1 MRFYSTKGNDISVGF
16 KDALFHGLA
25 PDGGLYM
32 PETIPHLGIDFF
44 KSDLSYPELAVGMIH
59 PFTKDDL
66 THAQLINICELAF
79 DFPLRIKELNKT
91 DSVLELFHGPTFAFK
106 DFAARFMARTMSYFL
121 ENKDDE
127 LTILVATS
135 GDTGSA
141 VANGFFNVDGINV
154 IILYPSNRVSAIQEN
169 QLTTLGGNITAL
181 EIDGSF
187 DDCQRMV
194 KAAFQDIDLQNRLS
208 LSSANS
214 INMARLLPQSVYYSW
229 AWKLC
234 AENKPIIFSVP
245 SGNFGNLTGGLL
257 ANRMGVPVEKFIAA
271 TNANDTFPNFLSS
284 GTIQHQDAVK
294 TISNAMDVGVPSN
307 LDRIQNLFH
316 DDVNQV
322 KVDISSWSFPDKDT
336 KKSIRNMQNE
346 FGYLID
352 PHTAVGVL
360 GLTKYRNETNSKTKG
375 VVLSTAHPGKFAD
388 VIEPIIGNKTT
399 LPESLQIAMKKE
411 KNSIK
416 MPKKFSDLKEYLLAV

>member
-1 MRFYSTKGNDISVGF
+1 MRYYSTKGNAISVGF

-32 PETIPHLGIDFF
+32 PDTIPHLGTDFF
-44 KSDLSYPELAVGMIH
+44 KSDLSYPELATGMIH
-59 PFTKDDL
+59 PFTKDEL
-66 THAQLINICELAF
+66 THAQLTDICELAF
-79 DFPLRIKELNKT
+79 DFPLRIKELNET

-121 ENKDDE
+121 ENKDNE

-141 VANGFFNVDGINV
+141 VANGFFNVEGINV
-154 IILYPSNRVSAIQEN
+154 IILYPSNRVSTIQEK

-194 KAAFQDIDLQNRLS
+194 KAAFQDIDLRNRLS

-234 AENKPIIFSVP
+234 GKNKPIIFSVP

-271 TNANDTFPNFLSS
+271 TNANDTFQHFLSS

-316 DDVNQV
+316 DDINQV
-322 KVDISSWSFPDKDT
+322 KVDISSWSFTDKDT
-336 KKSIRNMQNE
+336 KESIRNIQDE

-360 GLTKYRNETNSKTKG
+360 GLIKYRNETNSKTKG

-388 VIEPIIGNKTT
+388 VIEPIIGNKTA

-416 MPKKFSDLKEYLLAV
+416 MPKQFSDLKEYLLAV

>member
-1 MRFYSTKGNDISVGF
+1 M
-16 KDALFHGLA
+16 FHGLA

-32 PETIPHLGIDFF
+32 PETIPHLGTDFF

-66 THAQLINICELAF
+66 THAQLTDICELAF
-79 DFPLRIKELNKT
+79 DFPLRIKELNET

-154 IILYPSNRVSAIQEN
+154 IILYPSNRVSAIQEK

-194 KAAFQDIDLQNRLS
+194 KAAFQNIDLRNRLS

-214 INMARLLPQSVYYSW
+214 INVARLLPQSVYYSW

-234 AENKPIIFSVP
+234 AENRPIIFSVP

-271 TNANDTFPNFLSS
+271 TNANDTFPHFLSS
-284 GTIQHQDAVK
+284 GTIKNQYAVK

-316 DDVNQV
+316 DDINQV
-322 KVDISSWSFPDKDT
+322 KVDISSWSFTDKDT
-336 KKSIRNMQNE
+336 KESIRNIQDE

-360 GLTKYRNETNSKTKG
+360 GLIKYRNETNSKTKG

-388 VIEPIIGNKTT
+388 VIEPIIGNKTA

-416 MPKKFSDLKEYLLAV
+416 MPKQFSDLKEYLLAV

>member
-194 KAAFQDIDLQNRLS
+194 KAAFQDIDLRNRLS

-271 TNANDTFPNFLSS
+271 TNANDTFPHFLSR
-284 GTIQHQDAVK
+284 GTIEHQDAVQ

-336 KKSIRNMQNE
+336 KESIRNIQNE

-360 GLTKYRNETNSKTKG
+360 GLNKYRHETNSKTKG

-388 VIEPIIGNKTT
+388 VIEPIIGNKTA
-399 LPESLQIAMKKE
+399 LPDSLQIAMKKE

>member
-1 MRFYSTKGNDISVGF
+1 MRFYSTKGNAISVGF

-66 THAQLINICELAF
+66 THAQLTDICELAF
-79 DFPLRIKELNKT
+79 DFPLPIKELNKT

-141 VANGFFNVDGINV
+141 VANGFFNIDGINV
-154 IILYPSNRVSAIQEN
+154 IILYPSNRVSAIQEK

-271 TNANDTFPNFLSS
+271 TNANDTFPHFLSS

-322 KVDISSWSFPDKDT
+322 KVDIASWSFPDKDT
-336 KKSIRNMQNE
+336 KESIRNIQNE

-360 GLTKYRNETNSKTKG
+360 GLNKYRNKTNSKTKG

-388 VIEPIIGNKTT
+388 VIEPIIGNKTA
-399 LPESLQIAMKKE
+399 LPESLEIAMKKE

-416 MPKKFSDLKEYLLAV
+416 ISKQFSDLKEYLLAV

>member
-1 MRFYSTKGNDISVGF
+1 MRFYSTKGNAISVGF

-32 PETIPHLGIDFF
+32 PETIPHLGVDFF
-44 KSDLSYPELAVGMIH
+44 KSDLSYSELAVGMIH

-66 THAQLINICELAF
+66 THAQLTDICELAF
-79 DFPLRIKELNKT
+79 DFPLQIKELNKT

-121 ENKDDE
+121 ENNDNE

-141 VANGFFNVDGINV
+141 VANGFFNIDGINV
-154 IILYPSNRVSAIQEN
+154 IILYPSNRVSAIQEK

-271 TNANDTFPNFLSS
+271 TNANDTFPHFLSS

-322 KVDISSWSFPDKDT
+322 KVDIASWSFPDKDT
-336 KKSIRNMQNE
+336 KESIRNIQID

-360 GLTKYRNETNSKTKG
+360 GLNKYRHETNSKTKG

-399 LPESLQIAMKKE
+399 LPDSLQIAMKKE

-416 MPKKFSDLKEYLLAV
+416 MPKQFSDLKEYLLAV

>member
-1 MRFYSTKGNDISVGF
+1 M
-16 KDALFHGLA
+16 FHGLA

-32 PETIPHLGIDFF
+32 PETIPHLGTDFF

-66 THAQLINICELAF
+66 TRAQLTDICELAF
-79 DFPLRIKELNKT
+79 DFPLRIKELNET

-106 DFAARFMARTMSYFL
+106 DFAARFMARTMSFFL
-121 ENKDDE
+121 ENKDNE

-154 IILYPSNRVSAIQEN
+154 IILYPSNRVSAIQEK

-194 KAAFQDIDLQNRLS
+194 KAAFQNIDLRNRLS

-214 INMARLLPQSVYYSW
+214 INVARLLPQSVYYSW

-234 AENKPIIFSVP
+234 AENRPIIFSVP

-271 TNANDTFPNFLSS
+271 TNANDTFPHFLSS
-284 GTIQHQDAVK
+284 GTIKNQDAVQ

-307 LDRIQNLFH
+307 LDRIQDLFH

-322 KVDISSWSFPDKDT
+322 KVDISSWSFTDKDT
-336 KKSIRNMQNE
+336 KESIRNIQDE

-360 GLTKYRNETNSKTKG
+360 GLIKYRNETNSKTKG

-388 VIEPIIGNKTT
+388 VIEPIIGNKTA

-416 MPKKFSDLKEYLLAV
+416 MPKQFSDLKEYLLAV

>member
-336 KKSIRNMQNE
+336 KESIRNMQNE

>member
-1 MRFYSTKGNDISVGF
+1 MRFYSTKGNAISVGF

-66 THAQLINICELAF
+66 THAQLTDICELAF
-79 DFPLRIKELNKT
+79 DFPLQIKELNKT
-91 DSVLELFHGPTFAFK
+91 DSILELFHGPTFAFK

-121 ENKDDE
+121 ENNDNE

-154 IILYPSNRVSAIQEN
+154 IILYPSNRVSAIQEK

-194 KAAFQDIDLQNRLS
+194 KTAFQDIDLRNRLS

-271 TNANDTFPNFLSS
+271 TNANDTFPHFLSS

-336 KKSIRNMQNE
+336 KESIRNMQNE

>member
-1 MRFYSTKGNDISVGF
+1 MRFYSTKGNAISVGF

-32 PETIPHLGIDFF
+32 PETIPHLGTDFF

-66 THAQLINICELAF
+66 THAQLTNICELAF

-106 DFAARFMARTMSYFL
+106 DFAARFMARTMSHFL
-121 ENKDDE
+121 ENEDNE
-127 LTILVATS
+127 ITILVATS

-154 IILYPSNRVSAIQEN
+154 IILYPSHRVSAIQEK

-234 AENKPIIFSVP
+234 GKNKPIIFSVP

-271 TNANDTFPNFLSS
+271 TNANDTFPHFLSS
-284 GTIQHQDAVK
+284 GTIQHQDAVQ

-316 DDVNQV
+316 DDINQV
-322 KVDISSWSFPDKDT
+322 KVDISSWSFSDEMTKDC
-336 KKSIRNMQNE
+336 IRNIQNK
-346 FGYLID
+346 FNYLLD

-360 GLTKYRNETNSKTKG
+360 GLNTYREKTNSKTKG

-388 VIEPIIGNKTT
+388 VIEPIIGNKTS
-399 LPESLQIAMKKE
+399 LPESLQIAMKIE

-416 MPKKFSDLKEYLLAV
+416 MSKQFSDLKDYLLPT

>member
-1 MRFYSTKGNDISVGF
+1 MRFYSTKGNAISVGF

-32 PETIPHLGIDFF
+32 PETIPHLGTDFF

-66 THAQLINICELAF
+66 THAQLTDICELAF
-79 DFPLRIKELNKT
+79 DFPLRIKELNET

-106 DFAARFMARTMSYFL
+106 DFAARFMARTMSHFL
-121 ENKDDE
+121 ENEDNE
-127 LTILVATS
+127 ITILVATS

-154 IILYPSNRVSAIQEN
+154 IILYPSHRVSAIQEK

-194 KAAFQDIDLQNRLS
+194 KAAFQDIDLRSRLS

-234 AENKPIIFSVP
+234 GKNKPIIFSVP

-271 TNANDTFPNFLSS
+271 TNANDTFPHFLSS
-284 GTIQHQDAVK
+284 GTIQHLDAVQ

-322 KVDISSWSFPDKDT
+322 KVDISSWSFSDKDT
-336 KKSIRNMQNE
+336 KESIRNIQNE
-346 FGYLID
+346 FDYLID

-360 GLTKYRNETNSKTKG
+360 GLNKYREKTNSKTKC

-388 VIEPIIGNKTT
+388 VIEPIIGNKTA

-416 MPKKFSDLKEYLLAV
+416 MPKQFSDLKEYLLAT

>member
-1 MRFYSTKGNDISVGF
+1 MRFYSTKRNTIPVGF

-32 PETIPHLGIDFF
+32 PETIPHLGTDFF

-66 THAQLINICELAF
+66 TRAQLTDICELAF
-79 DFPLRIKELNKT
+79 DFPLRIKELNET

-121 ENKDDE
+121 ENKDNE

-154 IILYPSNRVSAIQEN
+154 IILYPSNRVRAIQEK
-169 QLTTLGGNITAL
+169 QLTTLGGTITAL
-181 EIDGSF
+181 ELDGSF

-194 KAAFQDIDLQNRLS
+194 KAAFQNIDLRNRLS

-214 INMARLLPQSVYYSW
+214 INVARLLPQSVYYSW

-234 AENKPIIFSVP
+234 AENRPIIFSVP

-271 TNANDTFPNFLSS
+271 TNANDTFPHFLSS
-284 GTIQHQDAVK
+284 GTIKNQDAVK

-316 DDVNQV
+316 DDINQV
-322 KVDISSWSFPDKDT
+322 KVDISSWSFTDKDT
-336 KKSIRNMQNE
+336 KESIRNIQDE

-360 GLTKYRNETNSKTKG
+360 GLIKYRNETNSKTKG

-388 VIEPIIGNKTT
+388 VIEPIIGNKTA

-416 MPKKFSDLKEYLLAV
+416 MPKQFSDLKEYLLAV

>member
-1 MRFYSTKGNDISVGF
+1 MRFYSTKDNSNSVGF

-44 KSDLSYPELAVGMIH
+44 KSDLSYPELAIGMIH

-66 THAQLINICELAF
+66 THARLTDICESAF
-79 DFPLRIKELNKT
+79 DFPLHIKELNKT
-91 DSVLELFHGPTFAFK
+91 DSILELFHGPTFAFK
-106 DFAARFMARTMSYFL
+106 DFAARFMARTMAYFL
-121 ENKDDE
+121 ENKDNE

-154 IILYPSNRVSAIQEN
+154 IILYPSNRVSAIQEK

-194 KAAFQDIDLQNRLS
+194 KAAFQDIDLRNRLS

-214 INMARLLPQSVYYSW
+214 INMARLLPQSIYYSW

-271 TNANDTFPNFLSS
+271 TNANDTFPHYLSS
-284 GTIQHQDAVK
+284 GTIEHQDAVQ

-316 DDVNQV
+316 DDVNQI
-322 KVDISSWSFPDKDT
+322 KADISSWSFPDKNT
-336 KKSIRNMQNE
+336 KKSIRNIQNE
-346 FGYLID
+346 YGYLID
-352 PHTAVGVL
+352 PHTAIGVL
-360 GLTKYRNETNSKTKG
+360 GLNKYRNETNSITKG

-388 VIEPIIGNKTT
+388 VIEPIIANKTA
-399 LPESLQIAMKKE
+399 LPDSLQIALKKE

>member
-1 MRFYSTKGNDISVGF
+1 MRFYSTKGNAISVGF

-44 KSDLSYPELAVGMIH
+44 KSDLSYPELAAGMIH
-59 PFTKDDL
+59 SFTKDDL
-66 THAQLINICELAF
+66 SHARLIDICESAF

-121 ENKDDE
+121 KNNDYE

-154 IILYPSNRVSAIQEN
+154 IILFPSNRVSAIQEK
-169 QLTTLGGNITAL
+169 QLTTLGENITAL

-194 KAAFQDIDLQNRLS
+194 KAAFQDIDLRNRLS

-271 TNANDTFPNFLSS
+271 TNANDTFPHFLSS
-284 GTIQHQDAVK
+284 GTIQHQDAVQQ
-294 TISNAMDVGVPSN
+294 ISNAMDVGVPSN

-322 KVDISSWSFPDKDT
+322 KVEIASWSFPDKDT
-336 KKSIRNMQNE
+336 KESIRNIQNE

-360 GLTKYRNETNSKTKG
+360 GLNKYRNETNSKTKG

-388 VIEPIIGNKTT
+388 VIEPIIGNKTA
-399 LPESLQIAMKKE
+399 LPDSLEMAMKKE

-416 MPKKFSDLKEYLLAV
+416 MPKQFSDLKEYLLAV

>member
-1 MRFYSTKGNDISVGF
+1 MRFYSTKGNSISVGF

-32 PETIPHLGIDFF
+32 PKTIPHLGIDFF

-66 THAQLINICELAF
+66 AHARLTDICESAF
-79 DFPLRIKELNKT
+79 DFPLQIKELNKT
-91 DSVLELFHGPTFAFK
+91 DSILELFHGPTFAFK

-121 ENKDDE
+121 ENNDNE

-154 IILYPSNRVSAIQEN
+154 IILYPSNRVSAIQEK

-194 KAAFQDIDLQNRLS
+194 KTAFQDIDLRNRLS

-245 SGNFGNLTGGLL
+245 SGNFGNLTSGLL

-271 TNANDTFPNFLSS
+271 TNANDTFPHFLSS
-284 GTIQHQDAVK
+284 GTIQHQDAVH

-316 DDVNQV
+316 DDVNQI

-336 KKSIRNMQNE
+336 KESIRNIQNE

-360 GLTKYRNETNSKTKG
+360 GLNKYRNETNSITKG

-388 VIEPIIGNKTT
+388 VTEPIIGNKTA
-399 LPESLQIAMKKE
+399 LPDSLQIAMKKE

-416 MPKKFSDLKEYLLAV
+416 MPNEFSDLKEYLLAV

>member
-1 MRFYSTKGNDISVGF
+1 LRFYSTKGNAISVGF

-44 KSDLSYPELAVGMIH
+44 KSDLSYPELAAGMIH

-66 THAQLINICELAF
+66 AHARLTDICESAF
-79 DFPLRIKELNKT
+79 DFPLQIKELNKT
-91 DSVLELFHGPTFAFK
+91 DYILELFHGPTFAFK

-121 ENKDDE
+121 ENKDNE

-154 IILYPSNRVSAIQEN
+154 IILYPSNRVSTIQEK
-169 QLTTLGGNITAL
+169 QLTTLGRNITAL

-194 KAAFQDIDLQNRLS
+194 KAAFQDIDLRNRLS

-214 INMARLLPQSVYYSW
+214 INMARLLPQSVYYAW
-229 AWKLC
+229 AWKQY
-234 AENKPIIFSVP
+234 ENNETVIFSVP

-336 KKSIRNMQNE
+336 KESIRNMQNE

-360 GLTKYRNETNSKTKG
+360 GLIKYRNETNSKTKG

>member
-1 MRFYSTKGNDISVGF
+1 MRFYSTKGNAISVGF

-66 THAQLINICELAF
+66 THAQLTNICELAF

-141 VANGFFNVDGINV
+141 VANGFFNIDGINV

-271 TNANDTFPNFLSS
+271 TNANDTFPHFLSS
-284 GTIQHQDAVK
+284 GTIKNQDAVK

-316 DDVNQV
+316 DDINQV
-322 KVDISSWSFPDKDT
+322 KVDISSWSFTDKDT
-336 KKSIRNMQNE
+336 KESIRNIQDE

-360 GLTKYRNETNSKTKG
+360 GLIKYRNETNSKTKG

-388 VIEPIIGNKTT
+388 VIEPIIGNKTA

-416 MPKKFSDLKEYLLAV
+416 MPKQFSDLKEYLLAV

>member
-1 MRFYSTKGNDISVGF
+1 M
-16 KDALFHGLA
+16 FHGLA

-32 PETIPHLGIDFF
+32 PETIPHLGTDFF

-66 THAQLINICELAF
+66 THAQLTDICELAF
-79 DFPLRIKELNKT
+79 DFPLRIKELNET

-121 ENKDDE
+121 ENKDNE

-154 IILYPSNRVSAIQEN
+154 IILYPSNRVSAIQEK

-194 KAAFQDIDLQNRLS
+194 KAAFQNIDLRNRLS

-214 INMARLLPQSVYYSW
+214 INVARLLPQSVYYSW

-234 AENKPIIFSVP
+234 AENRPIIFSVP

-271 TNANDTFPNFLSS
+271 TNANDTFPYFLSS
-284 GTIQHQDAVK
+284 GTIQHQDAVQ

-307 LDRIQNLFH
+307 LDRIQDLFH

-322 KVDISSWSFPDKDT
+322 KVDISSWSFTDKDT
-336 KKSIRNMQNE
+336 KESIRNIQDE

-360 GLTKYRNETNSKTKG
+360 GLIKYRNETNSKTKG

-388 VIEPIIGNKTT
+388 VIEPIIGNKTA
-399 LPESLQIAMKKE
+399 LPDSLQIAMKKE

-416 MPKKFSDLKEYLLAV
+416 MPKQFSDLKEYLLAV

>member
-1 MRFYSTKGNDISVGF
+1 MRFYSTKGNSISVGF

-44 KSDLSYPELAVGMIH
+44 KSDLSYPELAAGMIH

-66 THAQLINICELAF
+66 SHARLTDICESAF

-121 ENKDDE
+121 KNNDNE

-154 IILYPSNRVSAIQEN
+154 IILYPSNRVSAIQEK

-194 KAAFQDIDLQNRLS
+194 KAAFQDIDLRNHLS

-214 INMARLLPQSVYYSW
+214 INIARLIPQSVYYSW

-234 AENKPIIFSVP
+234 AENRPIIFSVP

-271 TNANDTFPNFLSS
+271 TNANDTFPHFLSS

-322 KVDISSWSFPDKDT
+322 KVDIASWSFPDKDT
-336 KKSIRNMQNE
+336 KESIRNIQNE

-360 GLTKYRNETNSKTKG
+360 GLNKYRNETNTKMKG

-388 VIEPIIGNKTT
+388 VIEPIIGNKTA
-399 LPESLQIAMKKE
+399 LPDSLQIAMKKE

-416 MPKKFSDLKEYLLAV
+416 MPNEFSDLKEYLLAV

>member
-1 MRFYSTKGNDISVGF
+1 LRFYSTKGNAISVGF

-44 KSDLSYPELAVGMIH
+44 KSDLSYPELAAGMIH

-66 THAQLINICELAF
+66 SHARLTDICESAF

-121 ENKDDE
+121 KNNDYE

-154 IILYPSNRVSAIQEN
+154 IILYPSNRVSAIQEK
-169 QLTTLGGNITAL
+169 QLTTLGENITAL

-194 KAAFQDIDLQNRLS
+194 KAAFQDIDLRNRLS

-257 ANRMGVPVEKFIAA
+257 ANRMGLPIEKFIAA
-271 TNANDTFPNFLSS
+271 TNANDTFPHFLSS
-284 GTIQHQDAVK
+284 GTIQNQDAVQ

-322 KVDISSWSFPDKDT
+322 KVDIASWSFPDKDT
-336 KKSIRNMQNE
+336 KESIRNIQID

-360 GLTKYRNETNSKTKG
+360 GLNKYRHETNSKTKG

-388 VIEPIIGNKTT
+388 VIEPIIGNKTA
-399 LPESLQIAMKKE
+399 LPDSLQIAMKKE

>member
-1 MRFYSTKGNDISVGF
+1 MRFYSTKGNSISVGF

-32 PETIPHLGIDFF
+32 PETIPNLGIDFF
-44 KSDLSYPELAVGMIH
+44 KSDLSYPELAIGMIH

-66 THAQLINICELAF
+66 THARLTDICESAF

-121 ENKDDE
+121 KNNDNE

-154 IILYPSNRVSAIQEN
+154 IILYPSNRVSAIQEK

-194 KAAFQDIDLQNRLS
+194 KAAFQDIDLRNRLS

-257 ANRMGVPVEKFIAA
+257 ANRMGLPIEKFIAA
-271 TNANDTFPNFLSS
+271 TNANDTFPHFLSS
-284 GTIQHQDAVK
+284 GTIQNQDAVQ

-322 KVDISSWSFPDKDT
+322 KVDIASWSFPDKDT
-336 KKSIRNMQNE
+336 KESIRNIQID

-360 GLTKYRNETNSKTKG
+360 GLDKYRHETNSETKG
-375 VVLSTAHPGKFAD
+375 VVLSTAHPGKFSD
-388 VIEPIIGNKTT
+388 VIEPIIGNKTA
-399 LPESLQIAMKKE
+399 LPDSLQIAMKKE

>member
-1 MRFYSTKGNDISVGF
+1 MRFYSTKGNSISVGF
-16 KDALFHGLA
+16 KDALLHGLA

-32 PETIPHLGIDFF
+32 PETIPNLGIDFF

-66 THAQLINICELAF
+66 AHARLTDICESAF
-79 DFPLRIKELNKT
+79 DFPLQIKELNKT
-91 DSVLELFHGPTFAFK
+91 DSILELFHGPTFAFK

-121 ENKDDE
+121 ENNDNE

-154 IILYPSNRVSAIQEN
+154 IILYPSNRVSAIQEK

-194 KAAFQDIDLQNRLS
+194 KTAFQDIDLRNRLS

-336 KKSIRNMQNE
+336 KESIRNMQNE

-399 LPESLQIAMKKE
+399 LPESLQITMKKE

>member
-1 MRFYSTKGNDISVGF
+1 LRFYSTKGNSISVGF

-32 PETIPHLGIDFF
+32 PETIPHLGINFF

-66 THAQLINICELAF
+66 AHARLTDICELAF
-79 DFPLRIKELNKT
+79 DFPLRIKELNNT

-121 ENKDDE
+121 ENNDNE

-141 VANGFFNVDGINV
+141 VANGFFNIDGINV
-154 IILYPSNRVSAIQEN
+154 IILYPSNRVSAIQEK

-194 KAAFQDIDLQNRLS
+194 KVAFQDIDLQNRLS

-271 TNANDTFPNFLSS
+271 TNANDTFPHFLSS

-322 KVDISSWSFPDKDT
+322 KVDIASWSFPDKDT
-336 KKSIRNMQNE
+336 KESIRNIQNE

-360 GLTKYRNETNSKTKG
+360 GLNKYRNETNTKMKG

-399 LPESLQIAMKKE
+399 LPDSLQIAMKKE

-416 MPKKFSDLKEYLLAV
+416 MPNQFSDLKEYLLAV

>member
-1 MRFYSTKGNDISVGF
+1 LRFYSTKGNSISVGF

-66 THAQLINICELAF
+66 THAQLTNICELAF

-141 VANGFFNVDGINV
+141 VANGFFNIDGINV

-229 AWKLC
+229 AWKLYGKS
-234 AENKPIIFSVP
+234 KPIIFSVP

-271 TNANDTFPNFLSS
+271 TNANDTFPHFLSS
-284 GTIQHQDAVK
+284 GTIKNQDAVK

-316 DDVNQV
+316 DDINQV
-322 KVDISSWSFPDKDT
+322 KVDISSWSFTDKDT
-336 KKSIRNMQNE
+336 KESIRNIQDE

-360 GLTKYRNETNSKTKG
+360 GLIKYRNETNSKTKG

-388 VIEPIIGNKTT
+388 VIEPIIGNKTA

-411 KNSIK
+411 INSIK
-416 MPKKFSDLKEYLLAV
+416 MPKQFSDLKEYLLAV